1 MKTCG
6 SGLFACQQTNGI
18 FPDARNFCTSDVFF
32 RESVDTRATATSFEE
47 NPLAAETRAGIS
59 SRHGSH
65 HVAQKFT
72 RRTRPFFA
80 ATTRARYCSGFT
92 SFTLSEAAGRAKAT
106 RTAAGNRI
114 LRESLKRA

>member
-1 MKTCG
+1 MKACG
-6 SGLFACQQTNGI
+6 SGLFTCQQMYGI
-18 FPDARNFCTSDVFF
+18 FPDARNFCTSLVFF
-32 RESVDTRATATSFEE
+32 RESVDTRATASSFEE

-92 SFTLSEAAGRAKAT
+92 SFTGSETAGRAKAA
-106 RTAAGNRI
+106 TAAAGSRI
-114 LRESLKRA
+114 LEASLKRA